1 MSQDLESQ
9 LRAALRPIAP
19 SAALEKKLIASVTEK
34 PALAPAKPG
43 RYFRS
48 GAAHSRARW
57 LSIGAAACVLIA
69 LGMQHRLHEHDERQN
84 GLEARRQV
92 VEALRMT
99 SQKLDLAYEIVKS
112 QSTSLD
118 DENPGA

>member
-19 SAALEKKLIASVTEK
+19 SARFEKKLLASVTNDPRHSQPK
-34 PALAPAKPG
+34 AKRLAG
-43 RYFRS
+43 T
-48 GAAHSRARW
+48 GWHSRTRW
-57 LSIGAAACVLIA
+57 LSVAAAACLLIGVG
-69 LGMQHRLHEHDERQN
+69 LQGRLQLRRERES

-92 VEALRMT
+92 VEALRVT

-112 QSTSLD
+112 QSSSFAD
-118 DENPGA
+118 DNPGA

>member
-1 MSQDLESQ
+1 MSEDLESQ

-19 SAALEKKLIASVTEK
+19 SAALEKKLIACVTAK
-34 PALAPAKPG
+34 APLAPPVAG
-43 RYFRS
+43 RRGRLGF
-48 GAAHSRARW
+48 HPRARW
-57 LSIGAAACVLIA
+57 LSLGVAACLLLA
-69 LGMQHRLHEHDERQN
+69 LGIQHRLQERHEREN

-92 VEALRMT
+92 LQALRMT

-112 QSTSLD
+112 QSTSLA

>member
-1 MSQDLESQ
+1 MSQELESR

-19 SAALEKKLIASVTEK
+19 SAALEKKLIAAVTDK
-34 PALAPAKPG
+34 PAFTPVKSGWL
-43 RYFRS
+43 RS
-48 GAAHSRARW
+48 GAHSRVRW

-69 LGMQHRLHEHDERQN
+69 VGMQHRLQQRDEREN
-84 GLEARRQV
+84 GFEARRQV

-112 QSTSLD
+112 QSASMD
-118 DENPGA
+118 DGNPGA

>member
-19 SAALEKKLIASVTEK
+19 STAFEKKLIACLTDN
-34 PALAPAKPG
+34 PQQAQPQAG
-43 RYFRS
+43 RRGWTGS
-48 GAAHSRARW
+48 HPRTRW
-57 LSIGAAACVLIA
+57 LSVAAAACLLIA
-69 LGMQHRLHEHDERQN
+69 VGMQNRMQVRREREN

-92 VEALRMT
+92 VEALRVT

-112 QSTSLD
+112 QSSSFAD
-118 DENPGA
+118 DNPGA